1 MSPPTSGLPSIG
13 GCGPPPS
20 EGQPCFSQSS
30 YRFPIPLRS
39 KVTLTFMEIRGTP
52 FTSDRVIRQTAGSSP
67 PFFTYFSSSIAAK
80 VQDRLAGGFVPWSSP
95 GSHSLA
101 RRSFS
106 FGGGRLI
113 PRPSFKDSRDV
124 QAGAHVL
131 VLQERLFA
139 RLHWIGFLGYPFS
152 PSFPWE
158 RSGLVYANTL
168 GSPRAPLRML
178 FAGLSLLEG
187 QRLWR

>member
-1 MSPPTSGLPSIG
+1 MCPPHLRKASPASV
-13 GCGPPPS
+13 GPLH
-20 EGQPCFSQSS
+20 
-30 YRFPIPLRS
+30 RFPTPLRS
-39 KVTLTFMEIRGTP
+39 KVTLTVIEIRGTP

-67 PFFTYFSSSIAAK
+67 PFFTYFSSSKAAK
-80 VQDRLAGGFVPWSSP
+80 VQDRLAGGYVPWSSP

-101 RRSFS
+101 LRSFS
-106 FGGGRLI
+106 FGGGLLI

-178 FAGLSLLEG
+178 FAGLSSLEG
-187 QRLWR
+187 QRLWRYPLPPGV